1 MQTWL
6 TLDEFCKLTNL
17 SKDRVEKLIAD
28 EKVNSKEEDGQIFIE
43 ASSGTN
49 ALVSKDSSKGEVL
62 VEEEV
67 KLQGTDFLEK
77 TIGTILSLHEK
88 VISSKDETLEV
99 LKNENQF
106 LKEALFQM
114 QELYDSD
121 RQTIETLNEQLKF
134 SQEELESVKR
144 KYKLM
149 WGRAVET
156 GHKLDKNK
164 NENK

>member
-6 TLDEFCKLTNL
+6 TLDEFCRLTNL
-17 SKDRVEKLIAD
+17 NKERVEKLIT
-28 EKVNSKEEDGQIFIE
+28 EKKVNSKNENGVIFIE

-49 ALVSKDSSKGEVL
+49 ALVRANNKGEVL
-62 VEEEV
+62 VEEEI
-67 KLQGTDFLEK
+67 KLQGSDFLEK

-121 RQTIETLNEQLKF
+121 RNTIQTLNEQLKF
-134 SQEELESVKR
+134 TQEELDSIKR
-144 KYKLM
+144 KYRLM
-149 WGRAVET
+149 WGRAIET
-156 GHKLDKNK
+156 GNKLDKQ
-164 NENK
+164 